1 MLYQLKNK
9 VSKKCGFYIRNRGDC
24 VRLSKLIFV
33 ETNIDL
39 SYNTLRRF
47 YGIVRGTSPS
57 KSTLDTLSKYVGY
70 KNYIEFCA
78 AYPQKKNWDIYQK
91 VFNSIVV
98 DPDYALRLIEIEFQ
112 NPEEYIELLI
122 TIIGGLTVTN
132 NLDSLKNV
140 FNSPLLD
147 TRRFSY
153 SELLYFG
160 NCIGPMLK
168 QMKTDIGQL
177 QKTKF
182 FSSTIYSS
190 FVDISSLNGNYGNYT
205 EEFNKT
211 TSNKEHLLFSSCIL
225 ELRNYLNKKNVKPVK
240 TSLTIKNI
248 HPILYGRLMSI
259 DVLIHNNPQKV
270 KHTQK
275 YLSRIAH
282 RKNKIDYLYEF
293 LFSCILA
300 KEIDLMKFIV
310 QTTAHYKISKPY
322 YQEYHYS
329 LFELRDAILKVD
341 SGKNINKEL
350 VNLKENT
357 LFRNSHRDF
366 VDIFISVLDYHNSK
380 QKKTKLKA
388 YMKLAQPLNYP
399 LFDEE
404 YCINYFDD

>member
-1 MLYQLKNK
+1 M
-9 VSKKCGFYIRNRGDC
+9 
-24 VRLSKLIFV
+24 
-33 ETNIDL
+33 
-39 SYNTLRRF
+39 
-47 YGIVRGTSPS
+47 
-57 KSTLDTLSKYVGY
+57 
-70 KNYIEFCA
+70 
-78 AYPQKKNWDIYQK
+78 
-91 VFNSIVV
+91 
-98 DPDYALRLIEIEFQ
+98 IEIEFQ

-122 TIIGGLTVTN
+122 TIIGGLTVAN

-182 FSSTIYSS
+182 FSSTIYSL
-190 FVDISSLNGNYGNYT
+190 FVDISSLNGNYT
-205 EEFNKT
+205 EELNKT

-282 RKNKIDYLYEF
+282 RKNKIDYLYDF

-329 LFELRDAILKVD
+329 LFELRDAILKLD

-388 YMKLAQPLNYP
+388 YMKLVQPLNYP